1 MSLISS
7 AQKINKK
14 INPST
19 IDDFKSMLSAR
30 GGLAKANRFLVI
42 MQPPVQSLFHFD
54 VQELIVKSI
63 SAGTS
68 AINLRDFMTDPRDLT
83 MLCESC
89 SLPGR
94 QIQTLD
100 YASYRNTYKVPTGY
114 FNEDVTFSF
123 HVTNDYYIKKLFDKW
138 MESVISHKDYHLGWD
153 SRFSCDVIIHQLDD
167 NNIPV
172 YGVKLKGAFPIS
184 VNSIALDNSNED
196 TIKVQ
201 AVFTYRDFEEVGPI
215 TGVLEGALNV
225 VSGLLTHLI

>member
-7 AQKINKK
+7 AQKINSHL
-14 INPST
+14 NPST

-54 VQELIVKSI
+54 IQELIVKSI
-63 SAGTS
+63 SAGAS
-68 AINLRDFMTDPRDLT
+68 SVNLRDFMTDPRDLT

-94 QIQTLD
+94 QVQTLD
-100 YASYRNTYKVPTGY
+100 YQSYRQTYKVPTGY

-138 MESVISHKDYHLGWD
+138 MDHIISHKTYHLGWD
-153 SRFSCDVIIHQLDD
+153 SDFKCDVIIHQLDD

-172 YGVKLKGAFPIS
+172 YGVKLKDAFPIS
-184 VNSIALDNSNED
+184 VNSISLDNNNDD

-201 AVFTYRDFEEVGPI
+201 VAFTYKDFKEVGPI
-215 TGVLEGALNV
+215 TGTIEGISNV
-225 VSGLLTHLI
+225 VSGLLTKLI